1 MIPEDKIIEI
11 REKANIVDV
20 ISDYIP
26 LEQRGRNYF
35 AVCPFHDDHNPS
47 MSISPTKQI
56 YKCFVCGAHG
66 NVFSFVRDYENI
78 SFVEAV
84 KMVASKVSINLDI
97 RGIVKKEDTKNKTFY
112 DIYETANKMYQN
124 NLNTASGSNA
134 LSYLEN
140 RGITKEIIKEFEIGL
155 SLNSVLYKVLN
166 SKNFTDEELIAS
178 GICSYKDNKVYDTF
192 LNRIMFP
199 IWDNG
204 GRVVGFSGRLYKSDE
219 GPKYINS
226 KESEIFKKG
235 ELLYNYHRAKDEAK
249 KKKTI
254 IITEGFMDVIGLY
267 KFGIKNVIATMGT
280 AVTENQA
287 ALIKKMAR
295 NIVLCFD
302 GDEAGEYATISC
314 AKELILRGI
323 SPKIVRLIDN
333 LDPDE
338 YINKYGLNKFNEYI
352 DNAKTYIN
360 FKIDY
365 YKKYTNFENSDEVS
379 LYIKNILEE
388 LKLEKDDIVKEIIL
402 KNLSDETN
410 ISYNTLNGMLK
421 ENKDTIRTEKKKTF
435 VTINK
440 YQKSEMRLIYYML
453 RSEDVL
459 KLYDRNRCF
468 FPTREYR
475 LLVNELLYF
484 YKKYNSLSIAD
495 FISFLDNKDE
505 LLQALSSIDENE
517 LPDEFSMDEIKDYI
531 DVLNSYGVQFE
542 INRLKNEFK
551 SEIDQN
557 KKIELLE
564 KIANLK
570 VSE

>member
-1 MIPEDKIIEI
+1 MCRIVYVGCNMIPEEKILEI
-11 REKANIVDV
+11 REKTNIVDI

-26 LEQRGRNYF
+26 LEQKGRNYF

-47 MSISPTKQI
+47 MSISPAKQI

-66 NVFSFVRDYENI
+66 NVFSFVKDYENI

-84 KMVASKVSINLDI
+84 KMVANKVSIDLDI
-97 RGIVKKEDTKNKTFY
+97 RGIVKKEDNKNRSFY
-112 DIYETANKMYQN
+112 DIYDTANKMYQN
-124 NLNTASGSNA
+124 NLNTASGLDA
-134 LSYLEN
+134 LSYLEK

-155 SLNSVLYKVLN
+155 ALNSTLYKVLN
-166 SKNFTDEELIAS
+166 SKNFTDEELINS
-178 GICSYKDNKVYDTF
+178 GICSYKDNKIFDMF

-199 IWDNG
+199 IWDITG
-204 GRVVGFSGRLYKSDE
+204 KVVGFSGRLYKSDD

-280 AVTENQA
+280 AVTENQS

-302 GDEAGEYATISC
+302 GDEAGEYATIAC
-314 AKELILRGI
+314 AKELITKGI
-323 SPKIVRLIDN
+323 LPKIVRLINN

-338 YINKYGLNKFNEYI
+338 YINKYGVDKFNEYI
-352 DNAKTYIN
+352 DNAKSYIN

-379 LYIKNILEE
+379 LYIKNIIEE
-388 LKLEKDDIVKEIIL
+388 LKLENDEIVRELIL

-410 ISYNTLNGMLK
+410 ISYNTLSGMMK
-421 ENKDTIRTEKKKTF
+421 ENKDIVRTEKKKTF
-435 VTINK
+435 VTTNK

-453 RSEDVL
+453 RSEEVL

-484 YKKYNSLSIAD
+484 YKKYNSISIAD

-531 DVLNSYGVQFE
+531 DVLNGYGVEFE
-542 INRLKNEFK
+542 INRLRNEFK
-551 SEIDQN
+551 SEVDQTR
-557 KKIELLE
+557 K
-564 KIANLK
+564 
-570 VSE
+570 